1 MRIFKKQ
8 TVTPPYLQLAID
20 LPNLNTTRSFFNKLD
35 YLISPQLVLE
45 IGSPLLKNEKLVD
58 IIQVFKE
65 FAPDTYLVAD
75 FQTLTSC
82 RLEAEIAAK
91 AGVDAAVISAIAPL
105 TEINEFFQMCRKN
118 EIDSWLDAL
127 ETPHDK
133 LWAVLRLQE
142 SPTGVII
149 RSDPTESIDHQR
161 VSWMVMTQI
170 KKTKLTSRLL
180 TAAAGNLTL
189 ETAPEVRRY
198 GADIVI
204 VGKAIHQANDPQREI
219 SRFLFSIK
227 TNEWEYGG

>member
-1 MRIFKKQ
+1 MRIFKIQ
-8 TVTPPYLQLAID
+8 TVTPPYLQLAVD
-20 LPNLNTTRSFFNKLD
+20 LPDLNSVQSLFNKLD
-35 YLISPQLVLE
+35 YPISPQLILE
-45 IGSPLLKNEKLVD
+45 IGSPLIKNEKLVD
-58 IIQVFKE
+58 TVQVFKE
-65 FAPDTYLVAD
+65 FAPNTYLVAD
-75 FQTLTSC
+75 FKTLTSG

-91 AGVDAAVISAIAPL
+91 TGVDGAVISAIAPFK
-105 TEINEFFQMCRKN
+105 EINDFFHACRKN

-133 LWAVLRLQE
+133 LWAILRLQE

-170 KKTKLTSRLL
+170 KKTKLTSRIL
-180 TAAAGNLTL
+180 TGAAGNLTL

-204 VGKAIHQANDPQREI
+204 IGKAIHQAADPQREI

-227 TNEWEYGG
+227 TNEWDYTE

>member
-35 YLISPQLVLE
+35 YPISPQLVLE

-227 TNEWEYGG
+227 TNEWEYGD

>member
-8 TVTPPYLQLAID
+8 TVTPPYLQLAVD
-20 LPNLNTTRSFFNKLD
+20 LPDLNSVRSLFNKLD
-35 YLISPQLVLE
+35 YPISPQLTLE
-45 IGSPLLKNEKLVD
+45 IGSPLIKNEKLSEVV
-58 IIQVFKE
+58 QLFRE
-65 FAPDTYLVAD
+65 LSPETYLVAD
-75 FQTLTSC
+75 FKTLTSS
-82 RLEAEIAAK
+82 RFEAEIAVK

-105 TEINEFFQMCRKN
+105 TEINEFFHICRKN
-118 EIDSWLDAL
+118 EIDAWLDAL

-133 LWAVLRLQE
+133 LWAVLRLKE

-149 RSDPTESIDHQR
+149 RSDPTEDIEHQR

-170 KKTKLTSRLL
+170 KKTKLTSKLL
-180 TAAAGNLTL
+180 TAAAGNLNL
-189 ETAPEVRRY
+189 KTAPEVRQY

-204 VGKAIHQANDPQREI
+204 VGKAIYQADDPQREI

>member
-1 MRIFKKQ
+1 
-8 TVTPPYLQLAID
+8 LQLAID
-20 LPNLNTTRSFFNKLD
+20 LPDLNSVQSFFNKLD
-35 YLISPQLVLE
+35 YPVSPQLILE
-45 IGSPLLKNEKLVD
+45 IGSPLIKNERLVD
-58 IIQVFKE
+58 TVQVFKE

-75 FQTLTSC
+75 FKTLTSC

-91 AGVDAAVISAIAPL
+91 AGVDGAVISAIAPL
-105 TEINEFFQMCRKN
+105 EEINDFFHVCRKN

-133 LWAVLRLQE
+133 LWAILRLQE

-170 KKTKLTSRLL
+170 KKTKLTSRIL
-180 TAAAGNLTL
+180 TGAAGNLTL
-189 ETAPEVRRY
+189 ETAPEVRQY

-204 VGKAIHQANDPQREI
+204 IGKAIHQATDPQREI

-227 TNEWEYGG
+227 TNEWEYGE